1 MVGLLGVLRR
11 VQEPERADDGA
22 GLAGRCRYAV
32 ARGPEPRREDLG
44 RHDEGGAV
52 GPEVCEEEGEPV
64 EDDEA
69 GVVGRLGPV
78 LVRHPEREHEH
89 GHHEEAHDLDP
100 EPAHDVDEA
109 DGEPVARDGAAER
122 DQRLGARD
130 AVHLLD
136 GVHGPRRRYP
146 PDLGEDVLLEE
157 VLAVEG
163 DVQQEPRAAG
173 GQQVEAMAPEE
184 LRREEAP
191 CVGADHLALHLL
203 ILFLD
208 LLLEHLG
215 HVGRGLLRVAGDERR
230 VPRRLGHLH
239 APVVGERGRDGAE
252 HEDDAPDIVGL
263 RDERRLGVHEVGRG
277 RERVP
282 ERRRDGER
290 HDGAEEDAEPLH
302 GEHGGDEGAAG
313 LLVGVLGHDGGAQR
327 VVAADA
333 EAEPEAE
340 EAERGDDALGR
351 MPEREAGRDGAEH
364 HEDEGEAVD
373 ALAAELVAEPAEEE
387 LSRQRAA
394 EGDAGHG
401 GRHVGREAAGV
412 LGGGVGVVDAAEE
425 LGHERD
431 TEQIVCVGE
440 EPHAGDDDR
449 HEMVPLCLGLVECGQ
464 HVELASRHCVSR
476 ALPSPM
482 LLARRLNLPL
492 C

>member
-1 MVGLLGVLRR
+1 
-11 VQEPERADDGA
+11 
-22 GLAGRCRYAV
+22 
-32 ARGPEPRREDLG
+32 
-44 RHDEGGAV
+44 
-52 GPEVCEEEGEPV
+52 
-64 EDDEA
+64 
-69 GVVGRLGPV
+69 VVGRLGPV

-100 EPAHDVDEA
+100 EPAHDVDEG

-136 GVHGPRRRYP
+136 GVHGPRRRDP
-146 PDLGEDVLLEE
+146 ADLGEDVLLEQ

-184 LRREEAP
+184 LHREEAP
-191 CVGADHLALHLL
+191 GVGADHLPLHLL
-203 ILFLD
+203 LLLLD

-215 HVGRGLLRVAGDERR
+215 HVGRGLLRVPGDERR

-239 APVVGERGRDGAE
+239 APVVGERGREGAE
-252 HEDDAPDIVGL
+252 HEDDAPDVVGL
-263 RDERRLGVHEVGRG
+263 RDERRLGVDEVRRG

-282 ERRRDGER
+282 ERRRDDDR
-290 HDGAEEDAEPLH
+290 DDGAEEDAEALH

-333 EAEPEAE
+333 EAKPEAE
-340 EAERGDDALGR
+340 EAERADDALGR
-351 MPEREAGRDGAEH
+351 APEREARRHGAEH

-373 ALAAELVAEPAEEE
+373 ALAPELVAEPSEEE
-387 LSRQRAA
+387 LSGERAA
-394 EGDAGHG
+394 ERDARHG
-401 GRHVGREAAGV
+401 GRHVGREAAGL

-431 TEQIVCVGE
+431 AEEVVCVGE
-440 EPHAGDDDR
+440 ESHAGDDDR
-449 HEMVPLCLGLVECGQ
+449 HEMVPLRLGLVECGQ
-464 HVELASRHCVSR
+464 HVELTSRHGVSLSSSLFSS
-476 ALPSPM
+476 AAATM
-482 LLARRLNLPL
+482 KLPL
-492 C
+492 